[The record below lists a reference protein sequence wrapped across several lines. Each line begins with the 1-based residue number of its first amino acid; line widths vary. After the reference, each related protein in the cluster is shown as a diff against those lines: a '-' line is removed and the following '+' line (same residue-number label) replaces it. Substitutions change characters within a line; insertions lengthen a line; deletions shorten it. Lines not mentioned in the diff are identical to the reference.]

1 MKYEQDW
8 KENPFTEQEFVAN
21 VNLSGYTFLALVIC
35 LALKI
40 CNWSLPVHGAAVSPF
55 LPMQWRA
62 ELSPKAHLYCL
73 LKFNASLKNRDL
85 HMTRP
90 FSREPRLKTSL
101 RWTQDTASNYHHLW
115 LCAFVWK
122 LPIVLTSSPLVTRN
136 LYYATNLHQCSWQL
150 RCFKLPWARDQWNFL
165 SW

>member
-1 MKYEQDW
+1 M
-8 KENPFTEQEFVAN
+8 
-21 VNLSGYTFLALVIC
+21 
-35 LALKI
+35 
-40 CNWSLPVHGAAVSPF
+40 HGAAVSPF

-73 LKFNASLKNRDL
+73 LKFNASLKDRDL

-101 RWTQDTASNYHHLW
+101 RRTQDTASNYHHLW

-122 LPIVLTSSPLVTRN
+122 FPIVLTSSPLVTPN

-165 SW
+165 SWQDSGRSVTDAKIQERNTPSPTITNLEHILKHHWSQCS